1 MYTLYHYYLCP
12 SSRFVRLV
20 LEEYKIVYETELKNY
35 WKPQK
40 EFLLLN
46 PAGHLPVLINLDNY
60 ALIGAN
66 VCMEYFKSLN
76 LKPNLMNDEYKEQAE
91 IRRICHWF
99 EIVFKKEVLDP
110 IMYEKVYSRVV
121 ENINPN
127 SNNIRSAL
135 QNLNFHIQYFDYLL
149 THKDWIVGD
158 SLTYSDLIASAN
170 FSTMDYLGL
179 LDFGKCQHIK
189 EWYLKLK
196 SRPSFKILLKDQIV
210 GLNPDNNYK
219 NIDL

>member
-135 QNLNFHIQYFDYLL
+135 QNLNFHIEYFDYLL
-149 THKDWIVGD
+149 KHKDWIVGD

>member
-1 MYTLYHYYLCP
+1 MHTLYHYYLCP
-12 SSRFVRLV
+12 SSRFIRLV
-20 LEEYKIVYETELKNY
+20 LEEHKITYDTQLESY

-46 PAGHLPVLINLDNY
+46 PAGHLPVLINLENY

-76 LKPNLMNDEYKEQAE
+76 LKPNLMNDDYKQQAE
-91 IRRICHWF
+91 IRRVCNWF

-110 IMYEKVYSRVV
+110 IIYEKVYSRVV

-149 THKDWIVGD
+149 KHKDWIVGD

-179 LDFGKCQHIK
+179 LDFGKCQHVK

-219 NIDL
+219 YIDL

>member
-1 MYTLYHYYLCP
+1 MHTLYHYYLCP
-12 SSRFVRLV
+12 SSRFIRLV
-20 LEEYKIVYETELKNY
+20 LEEHKIPYDTQLENY

-46 PAGHLPVLINLDNY
+46 PAGHLPVLINLENY

-76 LKPNLMNDEYKEQAE
+76 LKPNLMNDDYKEQAE

-110 IMYEKVYSRVV
+110 IIYEKVYSRVV

-135 QNLNFHIQYFDYLL
+135 KNLNFHIEYLDYLL
-149 THKDWIVGD
+149 KYKDWIVGD
-158 SLTYSDLIASAN
+158 NLTYSDLIASAN
-170 FSTMDYLGL
+170 FSIMDYLGL
-179 LDFGKCQHIK
+179 LDFGKCQYIK

-196 SRPSFKILLKDQIV
+196 SRPSFKILLKDQIIGV
-210 GLNPDNNYK
+210 NPDNNYQY
-219 NIDL
+219 IDL

>member
-12 SSRFVRLV
+12 SSRFIRLV
-20 LEEYKIVYETELKNY
+20 LEEYKISYDTQLENY

-110 IMYEKVYSRVV
+110 IIYEKVYSRLV

-149 THKDWIVGD
+149 KHRDWIVGD

-219 NIDL
+219 YIDL

>member
-12 SSRFVRLV
+12 SSRFIRLV
-20 LEEYKIVYETELKNY
+20 LEEYKIAYDTQLENY

-135 QNLNFHIQYFDYLL
+135 QNLNFNIKYFY
-149 THKDWIVGD
+149 
-158 SLTYSDLIASAN
+158 YFLIASAN

-219 NIDL
+219 YIDL

>member
-12 SSRFVRLV
+12 SSRFIRLV
-20 LEEYKIVYETELKNY
+20 LEEYKIAYDIQLENY

-110 IMYEKVYSRVV
+110 IIYEKVYSRVV
-121 ENINPN
+121 ESINPN

-149 THKDWIVGD
+149 KHRDWIVGD

-219 NIDL
+219 YLDL

>member
-1 MYTLYHYYLCP
+1 
-12 SSRFVRLV
+12 
-20 LEEYKIVYETELKNY
+20 
-35 WKPQK
+35 
-40 EFLLLN
+40 
-46 PAGHLPVLINLDNY
+46 
-60 ALIGAN
+60 
-66 VCMEYFKSLN
+66 
-76 LKPNLMNDEYKEQAE
+76 
-91 IRRICHWF
+91 
-99 EIVFKKEVLDP
+99 
-110 IMYEKVYSRVV
+110 MYEKVYSRVV

-149 THKDWIVGD
+149 KHKDWIVGD

-196 SRPSFKILLKDQIV
+196 SRPSFKTIIKRSNCRV
-210 GLNPDNNYK
+210 K
-219 NIDL
+219 SR

>member
-12 SSRFVRLV
+12 SSRFIRLV
-20 LEEYKIVYETELKNY
+20 LEEYKIAYDIQLENY

-110 IMYEKVYSRVV
+110 IIYEKVYSRVV
-121 ENINPN
+121 ESINPN

-149 THKDWIVGD
+149 KHRDWIVGD

-219 NIDL
+219 YIDL

>member
-12 SSRFVRLV
+12 SSRFIRLV
-20 LEEYKIVYETELKNY
+20 LEEYKISYDTQLENY

-110 IMYEKVYSRVV
+110 IIYEKVYSRVV
-121 ENINPN
+121 ESINPN

-149 THKDWIVGD
+149 KHRDWIVGD

-219 NIDL
+219 YIDL

>member
-1 MYTLYHYYLCP
+1 MHTLYHYYLCP
-12 SSRFVRLV
+12 SSRFIRLV
-20 LEEYKIVYETELKNY
+20 LEEYKILYDTQLENY

-46 PAGHLPVLINLDNY
+46 PAGHLPVLINLENY

-66 VCMEYFKSLN
+66 VCMEYFKDLN
-76 LKPNLMNDEYKEQAE
+76 LKLNLMNDDYKEQAE

-110 IMYEKVYSRVV
+110 IIYEKVYSRVV

-135 QNLNFHIQYFDYLL
+135 KNLNFHIEYFDYLL
-149 THKDWIVGD
+149 KNKDWIAGD
-158 SLTYSDLIASAN
+158 NLTYSDLIASAN
-170 FSTMDYLGL
+170 FSIMDYLGL
-179 LDFGKCQHIK
+179 LDFRKCQYIK

-219 NIDL
+219 YIDL

>member
-12 SSRFVRLV
+12 SSRFIRLV
-20 LEEYKIVYETELKNY
+20 LEEYKIIYDTQLENY

-46 PAGHLPVLINLDNY
+46 PAGHLPVLINLENH

-76 LKPNLMNDEYKEQAE
+76 LKPNLMNDNYKEQAE

-110 IMYEKVYSRVV
+110 IIHEKVYSRVV
-121 ENINPN
+121 DNINPN
-127 SNNIRSAL
+127 SSNIRFAL
-135 QNLNFHIQYFDYLL
+135 QNLNFHIQYFDFLL
-149 THKDWIVGD
+149 KYKDWIVGD
-158 SLTYSDLIASAN
+158 NLSYSDLIASAN

-179 LDFGKCQHIK
+179 LDFGKCQHVR

-196 SRPSFKILLKDQIV
+196 SRPSFKTLLKDQIV

-219 NIDL
+219 HIDF

>member
-1 MYTLYHYYLCP
+1 MHTLYHYYLCP
-12 SSRFVRLV
+12 SSRFIRLV
-20 LEEYKIVYETELKNY
+20 LEEHKIPYDTQLENY

-46 PAGHLPVLINLDNY
+46 PAGHLPVLINLENY

-76 LKPNLMNDEYKEQAE
+76 LKPNLMNDDYKEQAE

-135 QNLNFHIQYFDYLL
+135 QNLNFHIEYFDYLL
-149 THKDWIVGD
+149 KHKDWIVGD

>member
-12 SSRFVRLV
+12 SSRFVRLL
-20 LEEYKIVYETELKNY
+20 LEEYKIAYETELKNY

-149 THKDWIVGD
+149 KHKDWIVGD

-219 NIDL
+219 YIDL

>member
-12 SSRFVRLV
+12 SSRFIRLV
-20 LEEYKIVYETELKNY
+20 LEEYKIAYEIELENY

-110 IMYEKVYSRVV
+110 IIYEKVYSRVV
-121 ENINPN
+121 ESINPN

-149 THKDWIVGD
+149 KHRDWMVGD
-158 SLTYSDLIASAN
+158 SLTFSDLIASAN

-219 NIDL
+219 YIDL